1 MAIKEASIKEI
12 CEFISGYSSTLLAG
26 GASTEFTMNV
36 TDRLTRAYKV
46 TCETSIFP
54 MHIYVSVWDEKKES
68 TYSINQKIPSLGLDF
83 ARNTRLNKLSKRIER
98 ERLSIDDADQLFKE
112 ILATPRLKTWVVT
125 ALASAANASF
135 CYLFGGDWISMFIVF
150 VATVYGFTL
159 KHLLV
164 KHTKMDI
171 RIITITAACLSAIV
185 ASAGY
190 IFQLGGTPD
199 IALATSV
206 LYLVPGIP
214 YINAISDMLSG
225 HHICAIS
232 RFFNAA
238 ILTVCLSIGLSIG
251 LIIMHF
257 HFM

>member
-1 MAIKEASIKEI
+1 MAIQEQSIKEV
-12 CEFISGYSSTLLAG
+12 CEFISEYSSTLLAG
-26 GASTEFTMNV
+26 GASTEFAMNV
-36 TDRLTRAYKV
+36 TDRLTRTYKV
-46 TCETSIFP
+46 TSETSIFP
-54 MHIYVSVWDEKKES
+54 MHIYVSIWDEKKEN

-83 ARNTRLNKLSKRIER
+83 ARNTRLNKLSKKIER
-98 ERLSIDDADQLFKE
+98 ERLSLDEARLLFKDV
-112 ILATPRLKTWVVT
+112 LATPRLQTWLVT

-135 CYLFGGDWISMFIVF
+135 CFLFGGDWISMLIVF
-150 VATVYGFTL
+150 VATAYGFAL

-171 RIITITAACLSAIV
+171 RFITITAACLSAII